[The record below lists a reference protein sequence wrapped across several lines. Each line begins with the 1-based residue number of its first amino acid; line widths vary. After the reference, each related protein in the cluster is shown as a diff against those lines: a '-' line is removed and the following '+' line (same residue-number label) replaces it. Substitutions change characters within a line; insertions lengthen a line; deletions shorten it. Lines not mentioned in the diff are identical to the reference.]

1 MVPQTRQK
9 KVGMGSQFIMVLY
22 FQFVKECQSLWLR
35 QQTKG
40 TSDGAHKLHV
50 VEILKEVHVK
60 IHVKIFQLLKMCVLS
75 LVN

>member
-1 MVPQTRQK
+1 M
-9 KVGMGSQFIMVLY
+9 GMGSQFIMVLY

-40 TSDGAHKLHV
+40 TSDGAHKLHI
-50 VEILKEVHVK
+50 VEILKEV
-60 IHVKIFQLLKMCVLS
+60 HVKIFQLLKMCVLS